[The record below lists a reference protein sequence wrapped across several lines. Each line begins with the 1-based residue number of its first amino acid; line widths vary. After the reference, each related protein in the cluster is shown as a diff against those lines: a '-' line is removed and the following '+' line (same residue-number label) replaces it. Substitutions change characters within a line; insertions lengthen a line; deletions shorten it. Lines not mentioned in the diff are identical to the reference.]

1 MTTSAPFRVMI
12 VDDEPVARQRVRRL
26 VAREPGVE
34 VVAEC
39 GAGREAVAAVAKH
52 RPDLLVLDVQ
62 MPELDGFGVL
72 AALPP
77 ELMPLVIFVT
87 AFDEHALRAFDVHAV
102 DYVLK
107 PIDPDRFR
115 AAVARAR
122 REHFQASAADQHLRL
137 RGLLSAW
144 SLEASLVPALEPG
157 PRPVGTTEGA
167 LVQRFL
173 VKTNDKMFF
182 VNVGDVDWIEADG
195 NYVKLHVG
203 AASHMI
209 RETIASLERTL
220 PPSGFARIHRSA
232 IVNLDR
238 VAEMR
243 QWSSGDYI
251 VVLTTG
257 ARLKLSRTYRE
268 NLEAKTRSGAPPRN

>member
-1 MTTSAPFRVMI
+1 MTQAGAPFRIMI

-39 GAGREAVAAVAKH
+39 GTGREAVAGVLAH

-62 MPELDGFGVL
+62 MPELDGFGVI

-77 ELMPLVIFVT
+77 DQVPLVIFVT

-107 PIDPDRFR
+107 PIDPDRLRVALTRARSEHGR
-115 AAVARAR
+115 AA
-122 REHFQASAADQHLRL
+122 AAEQHARL
-137 RGLLSAW
+137 RGLLNAW
-144 SLEASLVPALEPG
+144 TPDAAAPPAQAPDRPREASAPL
-157 PRPVGTTEGA
+157 
-167 LVQRFL
+167 QRFL
-173 VKTNDKMFF
+173 VKAHGKMFF
-182 VNVGDVDWIEADG
+182 VNTADVDWIEADG
-195 NYVKLHVG
+195 NYVRLHVG

-209 RETIASLERTL
+209 RETIVAVERALPAST
-220 PPSGFARIHRSA
+220 FARIHRSA

-238 VAEMR
+238 IAEMR

-268 NLEAKTRSGAPPRN
+268 SIEAAIR

>member
-1 MTTSAPFRVMI
+1 MIESSGSFRVMI

-39 GAGREAVAAVAKH
+39 GTGREAVAGVLQHK
-52 RPDLLVLDVQ
+52 PDLLVLDVQ

-77 ELMPLVIFVT
+77 DEVPMVIFVT
-87 AFDEHALRAFDVHAV
+87 AYDEHALRAFDVHAL

-107 PIDPDRFR
+107 PIDPDRLR
-115 AAVARAR
+115 AAVTRAR
-122 REHFQASAADQHLRL
+122 NEHNRAAAAEQHARL
-137 RGLLSAW
+137 RGLLSGWAP
-144 SLEASLVPALEPG
+144 EPTGQPAAASAPPKSAAG
-157 PRPVGTTEGA
+157 P
-167 LVQRFL
+167 LQRFL
-173 VKTNDKMFF
+173 VKANGKMFF
-182 VNVGDVDWIEADG
+182 VNIADVDWIEADG
-195 NYVKLHVG
+195 NYVRLHVG
-203 AASHMI
+203 SASHMI
-209 RETIASLERTL
+209 RETIAGVERAL
-220 PPSGFARIHRSA
+220 PPSTFARIHRSA

-238 VAEMR
+238 IAEMR

-268 NLEAKTRSGAPPRN
+268 SIEAAIR

>member
-1 MTTSAPFRVMI
+1 MTKSAAPFRVMI

-39 GAGREAVAAVAKH
+39 GTGREAVEGVQELK
-52 RPDLLVLDVQ
+52 PDLLVLDVQ

-77 ELMPLVIFVT
+77 DEVPLVIFVT
-87 AFDEHALRAFDVHAV
+87 AYDEHALRAFDVHAV

-107 PIDPDRFR
+107 PIDADRLRIAVTRARNEHGR
-115 AAVARAR
+115 AA
-122 REHFQASAADQHLRL
+122 AAEQHARL
-137 RGLLSAW
+137 RGLLNTW
-144 SLEASLVPALEPG
+144 VPDAPT
-157 PRPVGTTEGA
+157 RPTAVERSPAKTLDGTA
-167 LVQRFL
+167 PLQRFL
-173 VKTNDKMFF
+173 VKANGKMFF
-182 VNVGDVDWIEADG
+182 VNTADVDWIEADG
-195 NYVKLHVG
+195 NYVRLHVG

-209 RETIASLERTL
+209 RETIVAVERSLPATT
-220 PPSGFARIHRSA
+220 FARIHRSA

-238 VAEMR
+238 IAEMR

-268 NLEAKTRSGAPPRN
+268 SIEAAIR

>member
-1 MTTSAPFRVMI
+1 MTQAAAPFRIMI

-39 GAGREAVAAVAKH
+39 GTGREAVEGVLTH

-77 ELMPLVIFVT
+77 DKVPLVIFVT

-107 PIDPDRFR
+107 PIDPDRLR
-115 AAVARAR
+115 IAVARAR
-122 REHFQASAADQHLRL
+122 DEHGRAAAAEQHARL
-137 RGLLSAW
+137 RGLLSEW
-144 SLEASLVPALEPG
+144 VPDVVAP
-157 PRPVGTTEGA
+157 PAGA
-167 LVQRFL
+167 TVAPPAAAPPLQRFL
-173 VKTNDKMFF
+173 VKTNGKMFF
-182 VNVGDVDWIEADG
+182 VNTTDVDWIEADG
-195 NYVKLHVG
+195 NYVRLHVG
-203 AASHMI
+203 SASHMI
-209 RETIASLERTL
+209 RETIIAVERAL
-220 PPSGFARIHRSA
+220 PPSSFARIHRSA

-238 VAEMR
+238 IAEMR

-268 NLEAKTRSGAPPRN
+268 SIEAAIR

>member
-1 MTTSAPFRVMI
+1 MIETAAPFRVMI

-39 GAGREAVAAVAKH
+39 GTGREAVEGVLAHK
-52 RPDLLVLDVQ
+52 PDLLVLDVQ

-77 ELMPLVIFVT
+77 EQVPLVIFVT

-107 PIDPDRFR
+107 PIDPDRLRVAVTRARNEHGR
-115 AAVARAR
+115 AA
-122 REHFQASAADQHLRL
+122 AAEQHARL

-144 SLEASLVPALEPG
+144 APDAVAQTAGASAPANLIAAP
-157 PRPVGTTEGA
+157 
-167 LVQRFL
+167 LQRFL
-173 VKTNDKMFF
+173 VKTNGKMFF
-182 VNVGDVDWIEADG
+182 VNTADVDWIEADG
-195 NYVKLHVG
+195 NYVRLHVG
-203 AASHMI
+203 SASHMI
-209 RETIASLERTL
+209 RETIMAVERAL
-220 PPSGFARIHRSA
+220 PPSTFARIHRSA

-238 VAEMR
+238 IAEMR

-268 NLEAKTRSGAPPRN
+268 SIEAAIR

>member
-1 MTTSAPFRVMI
+1 MIETAAPFRVMI

-34 VVAEC
+34 VEAEC
-39 GAGREAVAAVAKH
+39 GTGREAVEGILVHK
-52 RPDLLVLDVQ
+52 PDLLVLDVQ

-77 ELMPLVIFVT
+77 EQVPLVIFVT

-107 PIDPDRFR
+107 PIDPDRLRVAVTRARNEHGR
-115 AAVARAR
+115 AA
-122 REHFQASAADQHLRL
+122 AAEQHARL
-137 RGLLSAW
+137 RGLLSTWAP
-144 SLEASLVPALEPG
+144 EAVAQSVVPSAP
-157 PRPVGTTEGA
+157 PNQTGA
-167 LVQRFL
+167 PLQRFL
-173 VKTNDKMFF
+173 VKTNGKMFF
-182 VNVGDVDWIEADG
+182 VNTADVDWIEADG
-195 NYVKLHVG
+195 NYVRLHVG
-203 AASHMI
+203 SASHMI
-209 RETIASLERTL
+209 RETIMAVERAL
-220 PPSGFARIHRSA
+220 PPSTFARIHRSA

-238 VAEMR
+238 IAEMR

-268 NLEAKTRSGAPPRN
+268 SIEAAIR

>member
-1 MTTSAPFRVMI
+1 MTKSAAPFRVMI

-39 GAGREAVAAVAKH
+39 GTGREAVEGVKEL

-77 ELMPLVIFVT
+77 DEVPLVIFVT
-87 AFDEHALRAFDVHAV
+87 AYDEHALRAFDVHAV

-107 PIDPDRFR
+107 PIDADRLRIAVTRARTEHGR
-115 AAVARAR
+115 AA
-122 REHFQASAADQHLRL
+122 AAEQHARL

-144 SLEASLVPALEPG
+144 APDAVAPSAAPERLSGKGHDATAPL
-157 PRPVGTTEGA
+157 
-167 LVQRFL
+167 QRFL
-173 VKTNDKMFF
+173 VKANGKMFF
-182 VNVGDVDWIEADG
+182 VNTSDVDWIEADG
-195 NYVKLHVG
+195 NYVRLHVG
-203 AASHMI
+203 TASHMI
-209 RETIASLERTL
+209 RETIVAVERAL
-220 PPSGFARIHRSA
+220 PATTFARIHRSA

-238 VAEMR
+238 IAEMR

-268 NLEAKTRSGAPPRN
+268 SIEAAIR

>member
-1 MTTSAPFRVMI
+1 MMKSAAAFRIMI

-39 GAGREAVAAVAKH
+39 GSGREAVEGVLAF

-77 ELMPLVIFVT
+77 DDVPLVIFVT
-87 AFDEHALRAFDVHAV
+87 AYDEHALRAFDVHAV

-107 PIDPDRFR
+107 PIDADRLRVAVGRARNEHGR
-115 AAVARAR
+115 AA
-122 REHFQASAADQHLRL
+122 AAEQHARL
-137 RGLLSAW
+137 RGLLSTWAPDAVAPHAGGERL
-144 SLEASLVPALEPG
+144 SARSQDAAG
-157 PRPVGTTEGA
+157 P
-167 LVQRFL
+167 LQRFL
-173 VKTNDKMFF
+173 VKANGKMFF
-182 VNVGDVDWIEADG
+182 VNTADVDWIEADG
-195 NYVKLHVG
+195 NYVRLHVG
-203 AASHMI
+203 SASHMI
-209 RETIASLERTL
+209 RETIAAVERAL
-220 PPSGFARIHRSA
+220 PATTFARIHRSA

-238 VAEMR
+238 IAEMR

-268 NLEAKTRSGAPPRN
+268 SIEAAIR